1 MLHYICDDCEAFAK
15 GLSGESMLPT
25 NMNVASSAKKNI
37 LTSQWARFWRSCVQG
52 VPSKLLQQ
60 LHRFQLFTLPQMAIP
75 KQFPLVGG
83 LSGCQ
88 LEVHGVSAKRDC
100 LSTKKKMNGVFF
112 KNTWT

>member
-1 MLHYICDDCEAFAK
+1 M
-15 GLSGESMLPT
+15 
-25 NMNVASSAKKNI
+25 
-37 LTSQWARFWRSCVQG
+37 QG

-100 LSTKKKMNGVFF
+100 LSTKKKDERSVLQNHMDLILFQIKLVLDLFYI
-112 KNTWT
+112 